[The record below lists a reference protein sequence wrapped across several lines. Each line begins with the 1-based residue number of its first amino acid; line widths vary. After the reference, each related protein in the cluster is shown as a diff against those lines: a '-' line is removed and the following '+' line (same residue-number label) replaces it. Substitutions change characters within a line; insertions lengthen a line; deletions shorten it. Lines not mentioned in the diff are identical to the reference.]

1 MGMPQP
7 DDLFVERTTDLD
19 IDVKEL
25 WTLISSAEGWRG
37 WLVDDADVEI
47 APDSGGTVVDDQIER
62 MVQFGAVTEGHRIDF
77 SWFEVGEPTTT
88 SYVQLEIVELP
99 AGRSRLNITERFP
112 SSMTTS
118 AMSAA
123 VTTTWDVRL
132 VSLWLLALPFHV
144 MA

>member
-1 MGMPQP
+1 MPQP

-25 WTLISSAEGWRG
+25 WTLISTADGWRG
-37 WLVDDADVEI
+37 WLVDDADVTI
-47 APDSGGTVVDDQIER
+47 AAGSGGVVVDDQIER
-62 MVQFGAVTEGHRIDF
+62 VVHVGAITEGHRIDF
-77 SWFEVGEPTTT
+77 SWSEVGEPSTT

-112 SSMTTS
+112 SSTTTA

-132 VSLWLLALPFHV
+132 ISLWLLALPFHV